1 MPEKRGDVGIKHLI
15 IMPKM
20 PEAQCSEWLGER
32 GLTKADWRFTNVI
45 FVENGIMVKG
55 KDGVIKIMFEV
66 VMFRIV
72 MFEIV
77 MFNGLVVLKRS
88 TPTAQV

>member
-1 MPEKRGDVGIKHLI
+1 
-15 IMPKM
+15 
-20 PEAQCSEWLGER
+20 
-32 GLTKADWRFTNVI
+32 
-45 FVENGIMVKG
+45 MVKG